1 MLNKKRFKVMFSSP
15 GIKYENYFCDTIKTA
30 ITKAHSKG
38 WYGDQGGGS
47 WDGCPIKATIF
58 ERITENGYETWEQ
71 VACVSKT
78 EITLSPWAQRHS
90 IKSIQKRIEELFN
103 LIEDAKQLEV
113 SIQQIKQEMNK

>member
-1 MLNKKRFKVMFSSP
+1 MMNKKRFKVMFSSP

-47 WDGCPIKATIF
+47 WDGCPQKALIF

-71 VACVSKT
+71 IACVSKT
-78 EITLSPWAQRHS
+78 EITFTPWNKRRS
-90 IKSIQKRIEELFN
+90 VKLIEERIEELFN
-103 LIEDAKQLEV
+103 VIEDAKQLDIT
-113 SIQQIKQEMNK
+113 IQLIKQEMNR